1 MSTTRTGAAG
11 DEAQAIANVIAEYGR
26 DNISDVRLMFQD
38 LLGLPIP
45 RDASQALT
53 AAMFHLDGL
62 EAACNAIH
70 RILG

>member
-1 MSTTRTGAAG
+1 MSTPRTGAAG
-11 DEAQAIANVIAEYGR
+11 DEAQSIANVIAEYGR

-45 RDASQALT
+45 RDASKALT
-53 AAMFHLDGL
+53 AAMYHLDGL
-62 EAACNAIH
+62 EAACNTIH